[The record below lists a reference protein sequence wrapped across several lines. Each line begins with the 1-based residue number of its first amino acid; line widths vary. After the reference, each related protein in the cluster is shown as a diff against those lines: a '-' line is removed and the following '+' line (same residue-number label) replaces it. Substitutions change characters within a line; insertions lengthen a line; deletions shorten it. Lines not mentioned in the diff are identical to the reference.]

1 MESFKSFCLRYWYFL
16 VIILLLCLLGVCSIF
31 GYKFYHE
38 NTQLKVKD
46 NSTKLNSIAIN
57 NNDEKDND
65 KEKLLCNVDVKGA
78 VKKPG
83 VYNVSCDTII
93 NDVIKL
99 AGGILK
105 TGTTKNINLSKVIKD
120 ELVIYVYKKNELK
133 NSVNLPYNNECR
145 SNTIYIDTCIKD
157 EKSVIETDISS
168 NDSVEQSSKSN
179 SEEAES
185 EVKENKLISI
195 NTASIDELTTLSG
208 IGTSKAEKIIE
219 YREQNEGFKSIEELK
234 NVSGIGEALFAKIKD
249 RITI

>member
-1 MESFKSFCLRYWYFL
+1 M
-16 VIILLLCLLGVCSIF
+16 
-31 GYKFYHE
+31 
-38 NTQLKVKD
+38 
-46 NSTKLNSIAIN
+46 
-57 NNDEKDND
+57 
-65 KEKLLCNVDVKGA
+65 
-78 VKKPG
+78 
-83 VYNVSCDTII
+83 SCDTII

-133 NSVNLPYNNECR
+133 NSVNLPYNSECK

-195 NTASIDELTTLSG
+195 NTASIDELTTPMVICNSSEYSEISVTAHG
-208 IGTSKAEKIIE
+208 RISAESKMIE
-219 YREQNEGFKSIEELK
+219 LR
-234 NVSGIGEALFAKIKD
+234 
-249 RITI
+249 R